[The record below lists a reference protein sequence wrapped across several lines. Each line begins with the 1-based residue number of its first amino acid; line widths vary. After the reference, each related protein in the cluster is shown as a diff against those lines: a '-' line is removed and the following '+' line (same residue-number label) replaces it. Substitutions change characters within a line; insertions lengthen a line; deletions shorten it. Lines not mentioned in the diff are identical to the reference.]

1 VVLAGVEIV
10 PARAGRFVGVVEG
23 LAVIA
28 LVSAAFGAQDGHGYD
43 GDDPDGDSDDEE
55 SADDS
60 YDRVV
65 HG

>member
-10 PARAGRFVGVVEG
+10 PARTGRFVGG